1 MRGVEKYLIQ
11 WKGFIAEG
19 DTWKRRENL
28 KNVEEL
34 IEEFEKGGVEVRRQE
49 KVEKKKELDEYR
61 RMELPGKYTVKLL
74 YGWDDKEFEE
84 EYLKKLEK
92 NWRRWKNNRREV
104 ERVEEEWE
112 KDEQVEQII
121 WGGRNCS
128 FSRKE
133 TLKGG

>member
-11 WKGFIAEG
+11 WKGFTAEG
-19 DTWKRRENL
+19 DTWERRENL

-34 IEEFEKGGVEVRRQE
+34 IEEFEKGGVEVRWQE

-121 WGGRNCS
+121 WGEEIAVS
-128 FSRKE
+128 LEK
-133 TLKGG
+133 KP